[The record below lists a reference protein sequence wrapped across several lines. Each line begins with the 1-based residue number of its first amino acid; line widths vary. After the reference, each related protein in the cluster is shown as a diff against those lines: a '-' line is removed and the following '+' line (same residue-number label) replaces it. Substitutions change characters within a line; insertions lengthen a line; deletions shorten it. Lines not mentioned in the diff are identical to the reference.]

1 MGKGPKSEDSGI
13 EGATM
18 NGSRAPGDPAG
29 KDDASGERWLSIDEA
44 SQMLG
49 VGQAALRRWSDEG
62 KVPVYRT
69 PGGHRRYRE
78 TDLRAALRGGG
89 SSGGNRASSQQ
100 QPPRRKMS
108 HQVLTGLSFSGYQ
121 SDYLSEVQSRS
132 WYRAYSPM
140 QREELRLSGRRMVD
154 LAVRSISG
162 RGDHEQ
168 IIEEARAIGRRYGA
182 ISAAARLS
190 TPDTVEAFVF
200 FRSPVMQ
207 AVEQFIEAENLPAK
221 RVVRIFAELVHFMDQ
236 VLIATIAAHA
246 DASG

>member
-1 MGKGPKSEDSGI
+1 MSRPRSPGGAAGGKGD
-13 EGATM
+13 
-18 NGSRAPGDPAG
+18 AG
-29 KDDASGERWLSIDEA
+29 GERWLSIDEA

-78 TDLRAALRGGG
+78 ADLRAALRGD
-89 SSGGNRASSQQ
+89 RASEPQ
-100 QPPRRKMS
+100 QPARRRMN

-121 SDYLSEVQSRS
+121 SDYLREVQSRS

-140 QREELRLSGRRMVD
+140 QREELRLSGRRLVD

-162 RGDHEQ
+162 RGDREQ
-168 IIEEARAIGRRYGA
+168 TAEEARAIGRRYGV
-182 ISAAARLS
+182 ISAAANLS
-190 TPDTVEAFVF
+190 ATDTVEAFIF

-207 AVEQFIEAENLPAK
+207 AVEQFIEEENLPAK
-221 RVVRIFAELVHFMDQ
+221 RIVRIFAELIHFMDQ

-246 DASG
+246 DASTGH